1 MQSELRHILEALE
14 SFVFSMCFQLENFIL
29 QKEPVILSY
38 EPLISVFFYDL
49 SQSILSKLNYFFFL
63 WQKSSMCLY
72 KFVHKL
78 LMKYTL
84 FYSFVIGSC
93 LNKVKVSPHLLPSI
107 IQQTK

>member
-1 MQSELRHILEALE
+1 MQSEQRLILEALE
-14 SFVFSMCFQLENFIL
+14 SFFFFNVFSTGKLHFTEGTCYLVIRASNFR
-29 QKEPVILSY
+29 
-38 EPLISVFFYDL
+38 FFYDL
-49 SQSILSKLNYFFFL
+49 SQSILSKLNYFFL

-93 LNKVKVSPHLLPSI
+93 LNKVKVSPHFLPSI

>member
-1 MQSELRHILEALE
+1 
-14 SFVFSMCFQLENFIL
+14 MCFQLENFIL

-38 EPLISVFFYDL
+38 EPLISVFFFTTYL
-49 SQSILSKLNYFFFL
+49 KFTFEIKLLFL

>member
-1 MQSELRHILEALE
+1 MQSEQRLILEALE

-38 EPLISVFFYDL
+38 EPLISVFFFL
-49 SQSILSKLNYFFFL
+49 RLISSLLSKLNYFFL

>member
-1 MQSELRHILEALE
+1 MQSEQRLILEALE

-49 SQSILSKLNYFFFL
+49 SQSILSKLNYFFFVAKVIYV
-63 WQKSSMCLY
+63 WY
-72 KFVHKL
+72 KFVPKL